1 LRQARE
7 GMVEMGSQHS
17 LGRETFHYLWNRNH
31 KPVLRIAPGDEV
43 SFDINDVWSWGI
55 TRDTTSEDLK
65 DLDNSKLYPLSG
77 PVYVEGAQPG
87 DTLTVDV
94 LEVKN
99 DDFGWS
105 AIAPDLGIL
114 EEFKDPYLY
123 KWELKDPAFAH
134 FEKGIKIPV
143 RPFCGVM
150 GVAPPETGGFEVMPP
165 GRHGG
170 NMDIKHLTAGSR
182 LELPVWVE
190 GALFSTGDVH
200 AAMGDGEVC
209 VTAIE
214 CAGHATFRFGLVKR
228 TGLAWPRYSATIG
241 EGTGRDYHVTTGI
254 APDLMEA
261 AKGSVRN
268 MLDFLT
274 KTYGLR
280 REDAYVLCSV
290 AADLRIHEVV
300 DKPNWVVG
308 AMIPKDIF
316 PA

>member
-1 LRQARE
+1 
-7 GMVEMGSQHS
+7 MGRHS
-17 LGRETFHYLWNRNH
+17 IGRETFHYLWNRSH
-31 KPVLRIAPGDEV
+31 KPVLRVSPGEEV
-43 SFDINDVWSWGI
+43 SFDINDVWSWEI
-55 TRDTTSEDLK
+55 TRDTKPADLNR
-65 DLDNSKLYPLSG
+65 LDSSKLYPLAG
-77 PVYVEGAQPG
+77 PVFIEGAQPG
-87 DTLTVDV
+87 DTLTVEV

-105 AIAPDLGIL
+105 TILPGLGVL
-114 EEFKDPYLY
+114 DEFKDPYLY
-123 KWELKDPAFAH
+123 KWELKDKAFAR
-134 FEKGIKIPV
+134 FEKGIKIPI

-182 LELPVWVE
+182 LELPVWVD

-214 CAGHATFRFGLVKR
+214 CAGHARFRFGLVKQ
-228 TGLAWPRYSATIG
+228 TGLALPRYSAKM
-241 EGTGRDYHVTTGI
+241 ESAGREYRVATGI
-254 APDLMEA
+254 APDLMDA

-268 MLDFLT
+268 MIDLLT
-274 KTYGLR
+274 KQYGLT

-290 AADLRIHEVV
+290 AADLRIHELV
-300 DKPNWVVG
+300 DRPNWVVG
-308 AMIPKDIF
+308 TMIPMDIF
-316 PA
+316 P